1 MDNNAYRSGNTTSA
15 LKGTISFQG
24 LGSRVFDFSIEKKK
38 KRRIFLYYLPRLLII
53 ICLWPSPVIF
63 LNKINSL
70 KIHSS
75 QSFITIVTKCS
86 DMN

>member
-1 MDNNAYRSGNTTSA
+1 MVNSAYRSGNTASA

-38 KRRIFLYYLPRLLII
+38 RRIFLYFLPRLLIV

-75 QSFITIVTKCS
+75 QSFISIVTKCS